1 VATAPKVLIAG
12 GGIGGLVAALALIR
26 RGIPVEVHEQ
36 AAALREVG
44 AGVQI
49 SPNGARVLFELGVG
63 EAVAGLSCETKG
75 KEIRLWN
82 TGPAWPIA
90 DVLAE
95 ATALYGYPYFTVYR
109 PDLLAVLEAAV
120 REAAPG
126 VLHLGHKAEGFEVVG
141 DRVRLRFTN
150 GGSAEGDVLIGAD
163 GIHSVVRR
171 QLWGEGAA
179 RFTGL
184 LAWRG
189 VIPMAKLPRH
199 MDRPVGSN
207 WVGPGRHVVHYPLR
221 RGELMNFVGVVEGVD
236 WQVESWTAQ
245 GTHAELHRDFAGW
258 HPDIHAMIEV
268 IDTPFRWAFLARDP
282 LPVWGQGRVSLLG
295 DACHPTLPFMAQGAV
310 MAIEDGFILARA
322 LAEVDDPVAA
332 LRRYEDARR
341 DRTARVVV
349 GSSANTKRFHNPE
362 LAHAEGAAA
371 YVAREFAVP
380 VMRERTE
387 WLYTYDVTRVPV

>member
-1 VATAPKVLIAG
+1 VAPAPKVLIAG

-26 RGIPVEVHEQ
+26 QGIPAEVHEQ
-36 AAALREVG
+36 AGALKEVG

-63 EAVAGLSCETKG
+63 EAVAALSCETKG
-75 KEIRLWN
+75 KEMRLWN
-82 TGPAWPIA
+82 TGQAWPIA

-109 PDLLAVLEAAV
+109 PDLLAALEAAL
-120 REAAPG
+120 RDAAPDA
-126 VLHLGHKAEGFEVVG
+126 LHLGHKAEGFEAVG
-141 DRVRLRFTN
+141 DRVRLRFTD

-179 RFTGL
+179 RFTRL

-199 MDRPVGSN
+199 MNRPVGSN

-221 RGELMNFVGVVEGVD
+221 RSELMNFVGVVEGVD

-245 GTHAELHRDFAGW
+245 GTHAELHRDFDGW
-258 HPDIHAMIEV
+258 HPDIHAMIEA
-268 IDTPFRWAFLARDP
+268 IGTPFRWAFLARDP
-282 LPVWGQGRVSLLG
+282 LPAWGQGRVSLLG

-322 LAEVDDPVAA
+322 LAEIDDPAAA